1 MKLLTVAPYF
11 LAATAIACVGCCI
24 PEIASKTASVNGNAA
39 TGLESATPAADDDD
53 QAECALCAG
62 LGLDFSTD
70 AAVVELGFVADGL
83 LNNGLGAEANLD
95 IGQGSGDDSGDY
107 DPNDFLGKTAGYG
120 SDYKVLWA
128 RVHARY
134 PIPVGDNPD
143 LKFVPIAGV
152 GYYRWS
158 ESDCEDPFD
167 AGFCDP
173 YTTTT
178 LDVGGEL
185 MWKQFGF
192 KLILPIGD
200 GPDLSMRVRYH
211 LPVGR

>member
-11 LAATAIACVGCCI
+11 LVATAIACFGCC
-24 PEIASKTASVNGNAA
+24 PLQFGSRAPVGGNAA
-39 TGLESATPAADDDD
+39 TGLASASPVADDDGK
-53 QAECALCAG
+53 AECALCAG
-62 LGLDFSTD
+62 LGIDVSTD

-83 LNNGLGAEANLD
+83 LSNGLGAEANLD
-95 IGQGSGDDSGDY
+95 FGQGSGEDSGGY
-107 DPNDFLGKTAGYG
+107 DPGDYLGKTAGYG

-128 RVHARY
+128 RLHARY
-134 PIPVGDNPD
+134 PVPLGDNPD
-143 LKFVPIAGV
+143 LKFVPIAGI
-152 GYYRWS
+152 GYYRWT
-158 ESDCEDPFD
+158 ESDCQDDFD
-167 AGFCDP
+167 LGICDP

-178 LDVGGEL
+178 LDVGGEVV
-185 MWKQFGF
+185 WKQFGV

>member
-11 LAATAIACVGCCI
+11 LIVTSVLCVGCCQ
-24 PEIASKTASVNGNAA
+24 PLRFVKTPTYSAKSSGFEA
-39 TGLESATPAADDDD
+39 TTPVDDDD
-53 QAECALCAG
+53 EPECALCAG
-62 LGLDFSTD
+62 LGVDVSTD
-70 AAVVELGFVADGL
+70 AAVVEVGFVADGL
-83 LNNGLGAEANLD
+83 LSNGLGAEANLD
-95 IGQGSGDDSGDY
+95 IGQGSGDDGGGDY

-128 RVHARY
+128 RLHARY
-134 PIPVGDNPD
+134 PIPLGDNPD

-158 ESDCEDPFD
+158 ESGCEDPFD

-185 MWKQFGF
+185 MWKQFGL